1 MSEPTATNLL
11 VLLLGDDEVESLREA
26 IEEREEPPERIHV
39 VAPALVGPLDWLATA
54 DDDAA
59 RKAEARVLEV
69 EWTLA
74 DEASVE
80 GEAGDVDP
88 VQAVEDA
95 LRDFPADEILVAG
108 PLDADTEEALHGF
121 GLRVSRLERMPPRHR
136 SGLVRAARRLAGG
149 HDNATPFVLFV
160 GVNAAFLL
168 AAIVLSAFVLLILW
182 LVGEL

>member
-1 MSEPTATNLL
+1 MTATGSNLL
-11 VLLLGDDEVESLREA
+11 VLLLGDDEVERVREA
-26 IEEREEPPERIHV
+26 VEARLEPPERIHV

-54 DDDAA
+54 DDDAQ
-59 RKAEARVLEV
+59 REAEARVLEV

-74 DEASVE
+74 DDASVD

-95 LRDFPADEILVAG
+95 LRAFPADEILVAG
-108 PLDADTEEALHGF
+108 PVDADTEEALYGF
-121 GLRVSRLERMPPRHR
+121 GLPVSRLERTPPRRR
-136 SGLVRAARRLAGG
+136 SGPVRAVRRLAGG

-168 AAIVLSAFVLLILW
+168 AAIVLSLLVLALLW
-182 LVGEL
+182 LIGEL